1 MERSGPAMGPERFP
15 AGCPVQ
21 DSGAAAGEP
30 AGRGRRRLAV
40 DVESLRYLLTLA
52 EELHF
57 GRSARRHYLDPGHF
71 SRRVQRL
78 ERDVG
83 ARLVD
88 RTSRRVALTPA
99 GERVVAH
106 ARAVLAA
113 LDRLPE
119 VATGRE
125 ADDGVLRVGVLGFG
139 AADRWPLLRDAVT
152 AATPGVCL
160 LFEDLDMDD
169 QYDAV
174 RRGDLDVGLVQH
186 LGGVDGLD
194 FRIVLRTPSVVVV
207 PAASPLADADRLTR
221 ADVADQPWLRM
232 SGAHPRF
239 REWVGPAGVDGRGS
253 AVRHPASIPAA
264 VATTGR
270 IGLHGAAAGS
280 YFPRPDVRFVPFDA
294 PPVEVAVVTR
304 AADRRPLV
312 ESFRRAADAVAAG

>member
-1 MERSGPAMGPERFP
+1 M
-15 AGCPVQ
+15 
-21 DSGAAAGEP
+21 
-30 AGRGRRRLAV
+30 

-71 SRRVQRL
+71 SRRIQRL

-83 ARLVD
+83 ARLVE
-88 RTSRRVALTPA
+88 RTSRRVALTAA
-99 GERVVAH
+99 GERVAAH
-106 ARAVLAA
+106 ARTVLAA
-113 LDRLPE
+113 LDRLPD
-119 VATGRE
+119 AAAPRE
-125 ADDGVLRVGVLGFG
+125 PDDGALRVGVLGFG
-139 AADRWPLLRDAVT
+139 AADRWPALRDVVT
-152 AATPGVCL
+152 AAAPGVHL

-186 LGGVDGLD
+186 LGAVDGLE
-194 FRIVLRTPSVVVV
+194 FRTVLRTPSVVVV
-207 PAASPLADADRLTR
+207 PASSPLADAPLLTR
-221 ADVADQPWLRM
+221 DDVADEPWLRM
-232 SGAHPRF
+232 SSAHPRF
-239 REWVGPAGVDGRGS
+239 RDWVGPAGMDGRGS

-270 IGLHGAAAGS
+270 IGMHGAAAAAF
-280 YFPRPDVRFVPFDA
+280 FPRPDVRFVPLDA

-304 AADRRPLV
+304 AADRRPAV